1 MNKMV
6 SYNGIGY
13 VAATFPVDS
22 ATKTILEANFVN
34 SKTGNVDING
44 KNLAVRLNAYGQVGF
59 GEVDEDAGT
68 AGIYTLTIST
78 LAVAGDKIKIGDTEL
93 TFVAND
99 ATPTGN
105 QIKVG
110 ATPAASE
117 QATNIATFLNAQSA
131 GLKDTF
137 TIEASSATVTFTQKV
152 KGEGDR
158 PSVTVTKLATT
169 GTLVAS
175 IATTTEG
182 ELAYSAD
189 DALFGIIMAYEQD
202 GYASVQTSGYV
213 DEVPTIGAL
222 NAGVKSLVA
231 NNRGKLVSISS
242 VVSRGM
248 TIIPSTEGSLE
259 TTVLL

>member
-13 VAATFPVDS
+13 VAATYPVDS
-22 ATKTILEANFVN
+22 ATKTILQANFVN
-34 SKTGNVDING
+34 PKTGNVDING
-44 KNLAVRLNAYGQVGF
+44 KNLAVRLNVSGQVGF

-78 LAVAGDKIKIGDTEL
+78 LAAVGDKIKIGETEL

-105 QIKVG
+105 QVKVG
-110 ATPAASE
+110 ATPAAAE
-117 QATNIATFLNAQSA
+117 QAANIVTFLNAQSA

-137 TIEASSATVTFTQKV
+137 TIAASTNTVTFTQKV
-152 KGEGDR
+152 KGEGDK
-158 PSVTVTKLATT
+158 PSVTVTKVAET
-169 GTLVAS
+169 GTLVAT

-182 ELAYSAD
+182 ELAYSVD
-189 DALFGIIMAYEQD
+189 DALFGIIMTYEKD
-202 GYASVQTSGYV
+202 GYAAVQTSGYV

-242 VVSRGM
+242 VASRGM
-248 TIIPSTEGSLE
+248 TITPSTEGNLE
-259 TTVLL
+259 ATVLL

>member
-6 SYNGIGY
+6 SYDKIGY
-13 VAATFPVDS
+13 IAATYPVDS
-22 ATKTILEANFVN
+22 ATKTILLANFVN
-34 SKTGNVDING
+34 PKTGNVDING
-44 KNLAVRLNAYGQVGF
+44 KNLAVRLNTSGQVGF
-59 GEVDEDAGT
+59 GEVDEGAGR
-68 AGIYTLTIST
+68 AGVYTLTIST
-78 LAVAGDKIKIGDTEL
+78 LGVAGDKIKIGETEL

-105 QIKVG
+105 QVKVG
-110 ATPAASE
+110 ATPTAAE
-117 QATNIATFLNAQSA
+117 QAENIATFLNAQSS
-131 GLKDTF
+131 GLKDVF
-137 TIEASSATVTFTQKV
+137 TIADSTNTITFTQKV

-158 PSVTVTKLATT
+158 PSVTVTKLAET
-169 GTLVAS
+169 GTLVAT

-202 GYASVQTSGYV
+202 GYATVQTKGYV

-242 VVSRGM
+242 VKSRGI
-248 TIIPSTEGSLE
+248 TILPSTEGNLE

>member
-13 VAATFPVDS
+13 VAATYPVDS
-22 ATKTILEANFVN
+22 ATKTILLANFVN
-34 SKTGNVDING
+34 PRTGNVDING
-44 KNLAVRLNAYGQVGF
+44 KNLAVRLNDAGQVGF
-59 GEVDEDAGT
+59 GELDNDAGT
-68 AGIYTLTIST
+68 QGVYTLTIST
-78 LAVAGDKIKIGDTEL
+78 LAVAGDKIKIGNTEL

-117 QATNIATFLNAQSA
+117 QAANIATFLNGQSA
-131 GLKDTF
+131 GLKDVF
-137 TIEASSATVTFTQKV
+137 TIANSTNTVTFTQKV

-158 PSVTVTKLATT
+158 PSVTVTKLAET
-169 GTLVAS
+169 GTLVAT

-189 DALFGIIMAYEQD
+189 DAVFGIIMAYEQD
-202 GYASVQTSGYV
+202 VYVSVQTKGYI

-222 NAGVKSLVA
+222 NAGVKTLVA
-231 NNRGKLVSISS
+231 NNRGKLVSISG
-242 VVSRGM
+242 VKSRGI
-248 TIIPSTEGSLE
+248 TIVPSTESDLT